1 MGDKLCSH
9 NLLPKDTEKKK
20 NEVAPWR
27 HIVAALLGLRGLP
40 LELIF
45 TSNYGFLG

>member
-9 NLLPKDTEKKK
+9 NLLPTGRKRK
-20 NEVAPWR
+20 EVAPWR
-27 HIVAALLGLRGLP
+27 HIVAALLELKGLP

-45 TSNYGFLG
+45 TSNYSFLG